1 MWVLYKNSPTD
12 KKINKPSFCMLHHL
26 QPDLEVGLQQNCP
39 AILPEAEKVERATAV
54 HDDQCR

>member
-1 MWVLYKNSPTD
+1 
-12 KKINKPSFCMLHHL
+12 MLHHL